1 MKRKRKPH
9 KPMHMEIF
17 IDETPNKMKNAYE
30 FDSKERT
37 PKSDI

>member
-1 MKRKRKPH
+1 
-9 KPMHMEIF
+9 MEIF